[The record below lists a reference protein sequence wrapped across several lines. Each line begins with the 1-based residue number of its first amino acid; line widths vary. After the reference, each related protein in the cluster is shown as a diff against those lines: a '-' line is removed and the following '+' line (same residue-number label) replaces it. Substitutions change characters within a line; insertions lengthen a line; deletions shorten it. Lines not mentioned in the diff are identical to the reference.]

1 MTKKD
6 KSEKRDVLSK
16 CVGEHLHRYPMV
28 SGEPLPVLTNKTIN
42 IFISSANLEVAAM
55 LCMIRKAIL

>member
-1 MTKKD
+1 MKND

-16 CVGEHLHRYPMV
+16 CVGEHLHRYTMV

-42 IFISSANLEVAAM
+42 IFISSANFEVAAM